1 MRGWPMK
8 RSKPGFAGSWS
19 AFARAQSGSS
29 TGARTVLSLIAPTAS
44 AAGRGV
50 LHHPLHQL
58 IERDARIGSKFRHE
72 RGLGHAGLGIDL
84 KADQLSRPPIVV
96 AKVGA
101 ADPTAAERVMRSQS
115 QSSDLLVNIW

>member
-1 MRGWPMK
+1 MGRNPHL
-8 RSKPGFAGSWS
+8 PGPDRLPR
-19 AFARAQSGSS
+19 ARNP
-29 TGARTVLSLIAPTAS
+29 ARQPARRTILSLIAPTAS
-44 AAGRGV
+44 AVVRGV

-96 AKVGA
+96 AKVRA
-101 ADPTAAERVMRSQS
+101 ADPTAAKRVMRSQS